1 MKRIE
6 TSRRHD
12 TRWGCWIDRRK
23 PLSFRFEGR
32 RYTGFEGDT
41 PASALAASGVMVFSR
56 SFKYRRKRGIFSLN
70 ASDANT
76 LVNVDDIPN
85 LFAERVLLREGLKAH
100 AQQRLRFNPLFVLTF
115 LSRFLPAGFYY
126 RTFFRPRGVWKL
138 WERIFRKLAGVG
150 LLPQTKVAHHALPRF
165 DKAYG
170 FFELVVVGGGLAGV
184 TAATTA
190 ARLGVRTLLVERE
203 PRLGGASFAKDID
216 ANLLQAPLQELL
228 QAPPDALTVMT
239 GGEAT
244 GLFADRFL
252 AVVEAK
258 KRRLHKIRAQ
268 SCIVA
273 SGAFELPA
281 VFRNNDLPGVM
292 LASAARKLMRGYGV
306 VVGQKPVIFAANSFG
321 YQLALDFLALG
332 IKPILLDP
340 RPVPH
345 IPDALSI
352 RDHHIV
358 CANGVLPLEALGKG
372 RIQGVKAMIAGSQHF
387 FPCDCLCLAVGFAPA
402 AELLVQGGAELRYL
416 ETHHCQRLISLG
428 EGLHAVGAVAGLFEP
443 AKVQRHAE
451 QTAKA
456 VAREL
461 LSLRSLR
468 QKTKTKTRTKT
479 ETRAARHRA
488 KPLNT
493 LPAPT
498 LFDDAAQNWHD
509 PVFPYLRGLKRNR
522 SENNEKDESHKGKK
536 EFVDLDEDLQIS
548 DLHDSVR
555 DGYDSMQLVKRYT
568 TLGMGVSQ
576 GRHSNINGLRIV
588 SRLTKEEPARLGLSS
603 VRPPTAPESFSM
615 LAGRSFQP
623 LRLSPMHQRHEQA
636 FAKTMVAGSWL
647 RPAYYPPSPQPLDET
662 EARTIVEQ
670 EVRSVRTSV
679 GMIDVTTLG
688 GIDVYGED
696 AAEFA
701 DRLYCWSYKKQLV
714 GRARYLL
721 MTDEAGVVADDGVC
735 CRFAPDHLY
744 LTTTTG
750 GSDAVYRALLFW
762 KAQWN
767 LKVEVTN
774 STAAFAGVN
783 VAGPLAREVLQGL
796 CEGIDL
802 SGESFP
808 YMGVREG
815 KVAGSHARL
824 LRVGFVGEL
833 GYEIHVPFSE
843 GEALWDALM
852 QHGKRWQMKPFGVE
866 AQRLLRLEKGHIIIG
881 QDTDGLT
888 LPHEAAL
895 GWAVSR
901 KKPFFIGKRP
911 LEIQVE
917 RGITK
922 RLIGFSIP
930 ARRHHR
936 RHHKNLPHECNLVM
950 HEGAIDG
957 RVTSIAYSPT
967 LDRVIGLAYVS
978 QSRKTLAIKLDNG
991 KLLQASIVPLPFYD
1005 PEGERQKL

>member
-1 MKRIE
+1 MKRIDH
-6 TSRRHD
+6 SVDNNQRD
-12 TRWGCWIDRRK
+12 KSKKWGLWIDRKRE
-23 PLSFRFEGR
+23 LSFRFQGR
-32 RYTGFEGDT
+32 RYKGFEGDSL
-41 PASALAASGVMVFSR
+41 ASALAASGVSVFSR

-70 ASDANT
+70 AADTNT
-76 LVNVDDIPN
+76 LVRVDAMPN
-85 LFAERVLLREGLKAH
+85 LFAERVSLREGLSAQ
-100 AQQRLRFNPLFVLTF
+100 AQQLLRFNPLFVLNF

-126 RTFFRPRGVWKL
+126 RSFFRPRGAWML
-138 WERIFRKLAGVG
+138 WERVFRRVAGIGV
-150 LLPQTKVAHHALPRF
+150 LSQRKVAHHALPRY

-170 FFELVVVGGGLAGV
+170 FFELVVVGGGLAGM
-184 TAATTA
+184 TAATKA

-203 PRLGGASFAKDID
+203 QRLGGDGFEEEFAPSPSQNTLSQKIP
-216 ANLLQAPLQELL
+216 AGLPA
-228 QAPPDALTVMT
+228 ALTVMT
-239 GGEAT
+239 GAQAS

-252 AVVEAK
+252 AVVEEK

-268 SCIVA
+268 ACIVA
-273 SGAFELPA
+273 TGAFELPA

-292 LASAARKLMRGYGV
+292 LASAARRLKRRYGV
-306 VVGQKPVIFAANSFG
+306 VVGRKPVIFTANAFG
-321 YQLALDFLALG
+321 YRLALDFLALG
-332 IKPILLDP
+332 IKPVVLDP

-358 CANGVLPLEALGKG
+358 CANGVALIEAVGKG
-372 RIQGVKAMIAGSQHF
+372 RIEGVKAKIAGSEHV
-387 FPCDCLCLAVGFAPA
+387 FPCDSLCIAVGFAPA
-402 AELLVQGGAELRYL
+402 AELLVQGGCELGYDA
-416 ETHHCQRLISLG
+416 THHCQRLQSLS
-428 EGLHAVGAVAGLFEP
+428 EGLHAVGAVAGLFDP
-443 AKVQRHAE
+443 AKVRHHAE
-451 QTAKA
+451 KTAET
-456 VAREL
+456 VARAL
-461 LSLRSLR
+461 KSR
-468 QKTKTKTRTKT
+468 RTQKT
-479 ETRAARHRA
+479 ETRNKARN
-488 KPLNT
+488 KPQNKLQNKLQNT
-493 LPAPT
+493 LPAAA
-498 LFDDAAQNWHD
+498 LCDDGAQNWHD
-509 PVFPYLRGLKRNR
+509 PVFSHPRG
-522 SENNEKDESHKGKK
+522 K

-588 SRLTKEEPARLGLSS
+588 SRLTEEDPARLGLST
-603 VRPPTAPESFSM
+603 VRPPAAPESFGM

-623 LRLSPMHQRHEQA
+623 LRLSPMHRRHAQA
-636 FAKTMVAGSWL
+636 GAKTMVAGAWL
-647 RPAYYPPSPQPLDET
+647 RPAYYPPSQQPS
-662 EARTIVEQ
+662 AK
-670 EVRSVRTSV
+670 EVRSIVEREALAVRNSV

-696 AAEFA
+696 AAEFV

-762 KAQWN
+762 RSQWN
-767 LKVEVTN
+767 LKVEVSN

-783 VAGPLAREVLQGL
+783 VAGPFAREMLEGL
-796 CEGIDL
+796 CEGVDL
-802 SGESFP
+802 SREAFP

-815 KVAGSHARL
+815 RVAGCRARL

-833 GYEIHVPFSE
+833 GYEIHVPFAE

-852 QHGKRWQMKPFGVE
+852 QHGKRWQMIPFGVE

-888 LPHEAAL
+888 LPHEAEM

-911 LEIQVE
+911 IEIQVE

-922 RLIGFSIP
+922 RLTGFTLP
-930 ARRHHR
+930 ARHR
-936 RHHKNLPHECNLVM
+936 DDLPKECNLVM

-967 LDRVIGLAYVS
+967 LRKIVGLAYA
-978 QSRKTLAIKLDNG
+978 SRSRETLDIQLDSG
-991 KLLQASIVPLPFYD
+991 RSLQAKIVPLPFYD
-1005 PEGERQKL
+1005 PEGARQKI